1 MSKDI
6 VLDDDLKAILKS
18 LSKLKEPV
26 GGKEI
31 ESATGLS
38 SSKVSS
44 KIKKLKD
51 AGLVDSPVRCKYSI
65 TSEGKGKI

>member
-18 LSKLKEPV
+18 LSKATDPI
-26 GGKEI
+26 GGKDI
-31 ESATGLS
+31 EADTGLS
-38 SSKVSS
+38 SSKISS
-44 KIKKLKD
+44 RIKKLKD

-65 TSEGKGKI
+65 TDTGKGKL